1 MRLRTIAIAALAG
14 AATLSAPAAAAAKHG
29 DDDHGRR
36 HGGKPKVHT
45 FVFKGHYA
53 GEGAVTVTGGNS
65 RVRRAG
71 AVGTTVTFDLAKAR
85 IVGPDADGNGT
96 VDVADLQD
104 GARVVVQAKLP
115 RGTALTED
123 GAVAARKLVVK
134 RASSDDDDDAGEDRS
149 AAADHE
155 DGHVRG
161 RDR

>member
-1 MRLRTIAIAALAG
+1 MRLRTIAVALAG
-14 AATLSAPAAAAAKHG
+14 AATLASPAAAVAKHG

-45 FVFKGHYA
+45 FVFKGRYA

-71 AVGTTVTFDLAKAR
+71 AVGATVTFDLARAR
-85 IVGPDADGNGT
+85 IVAPDADGNGT
-96 VDVADLQD
+96 VDAADLEA

-134 RASSDDDDDAGEDRS
+134 GVSSDDDDAGEDEDRS

-155 DGHVRG
+155 DGHRRG